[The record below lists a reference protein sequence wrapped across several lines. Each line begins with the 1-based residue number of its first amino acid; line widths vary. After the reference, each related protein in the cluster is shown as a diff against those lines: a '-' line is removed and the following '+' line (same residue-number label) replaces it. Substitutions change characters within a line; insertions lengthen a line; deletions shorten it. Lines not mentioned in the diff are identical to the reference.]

1 MKSEPKNH
9 HPKIPSHDMIGC
21 GLAFLDDIRCFVI
34 LSWVCHSKKLTSPN
48 FTQFSIICNDI
59 LHGGPSFLRDAN
71 AELAGNQEMF
81 FFWNQI
87 VLLKTRC
94 PKNPDPSKV
103 PILRTW
109 TPALQV
115 QTLPCTEA
123 SGCCPCSTMISTDV
137 IERCLYDG
145 SHPDDQLL
153 TIQHPSYKWVLH
165 TLTIF
170 LAICEC
176 HPSLNLMK
184 QQVLLVPATSVK
196 KSNLIKKASE
206 TFLHWIL
213 YNMHSMC
220 MSIYRRLD

>member
-1 MKSEPKNH
+1 MWFGILRWHKVFCHLVLGLSLQKTYFPK
-9 HPKIPSHDMIGC
+9 
-21 GLAFLDDIRCFVI
+21 LY
-34 LSWVCHSKKLTSPN
+34 T
-48 FTQFSIICNDI
+48 I
-59 LHGGPSFLRDAN
+59 LHHMQWHPPWRSFLP
-71 AELAGNQEMF
+71 AGRQRRACWESGDV

-123 SGCCPCSTMISTDV
+123 SGCCPCSTMISADV

-153 TIQHPSYKWVLH
+153 AIQHPSYKWVLH

-196 KSNLIKKASE
+196 KSNLIKKNFRNLSSLI
-206 TFLHWIL
+206 FI
-213 YNMHSMC
+213 
-220 MSIYRRLD
+220 